1 MLKQA
6 KKSSKKLRQSII
18 DGLIIINST
27 FNNTIV
33 TATDCY
39 GKVITWASGGTEGF
53 KGAKKGTPFAAQSAT
68 EKLIKALLEQGTQK
82 IHIVVSGPGP
92 GRETS
97 IRSFQISGLQIIS
110 IKDITSVPFNGCRP
124 PKKRRI

>member
-1 MLKQA
+1 MLKQS
-6 KKSSKKLRQSII
+6 KKSSKKLKKSVI

-39 GKVITWASGGTEGF
+39 GKVIAWASGGTEGF

-68 EKLIKALLEQGTQK
+68 EKLIKALLEQGTQR
-82 IHIVVSGPGP
+82 IHISVSGPGP

-97 IRSFQISGLQIIS
+97 IRSFQTSGLQIIS

>member
-1 MLKQA
+1 MLKQT
-6 KKSSKKLRQSII
+6 KRISKKTKQPII

-33 TATDCY
+33 TAADCY
-39 GKVITWASGGTEGF
+39 GKVIAWASGGTEGF

-68 EKLIKALLEQGTQK
+68 EKLIKALLEQGTKK

-97 IRSFQISGLQIIS
+97 IRSFQTSGIHISS
-110 IKDITSVPFNGCRP
+110 IKDITPVPFNGCRP